1 MSFIHFNGK
10 LLKIDIELLTSF
22 DIMLCVLWTRGK
34 KADLE
39 YLKKTFYN
47 EIRYIVNVMLKI
59 HLENIFKCLELQI
72 YV

>member
-34 KADLE
+34 KADLDFKK
-39 YLKKTFYN
+39 YLEKHSTMKLD
-47 EIRYIVNVMLKI
+47 ILWM
-59 HLENIFKCLELQI
+59 
-72 YV
+72 